1 MAKIS
6 QFGGYRRKSLNS
18 NRFRKLS
25 KRRSRRP
32 TEVRVPFMITNDM
45 KQKLKKIGYTDA
57 EIYKMRPDIAQS
69 ILTVNNK

>member
-6 QFGGYRRKSLNS
+6 QFGGYRRKSLS